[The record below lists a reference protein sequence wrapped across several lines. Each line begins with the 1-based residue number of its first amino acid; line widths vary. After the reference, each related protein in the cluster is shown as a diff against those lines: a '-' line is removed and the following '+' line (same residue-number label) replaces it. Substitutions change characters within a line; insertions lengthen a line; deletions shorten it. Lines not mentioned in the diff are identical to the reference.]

1 MADDTTATEETPI
14 TFTVKSSTDAKFT
27 LTLPL
32 STLVSELKEKLSS
45 PEYADT
51 PSDRQ
56 RLIYSGR
63 VLKDSET
70 LETYKIKDGH
80 TIHLVKSAA
89 SNQQRSNTST
99 QSSATTAGAGTTPS
113 QPAPG
118 VPTNLAAGTG
128 NNPLAGLT
136 GARYAGFAQLPGA
149 GLFGPDGGVRFITH
163 IIYYSRSLNC
173 VGLSC
178 FCLQFTNFRAAAL
191 DGPSPDS
198 EAMLNMLE
206 NPQIQSQINEALQNP
221 AMIDMMIQQ
230 NPMLR
235 DMGPMARELMQ
246 RPAFRRMLTDP
257 ASLRQMMQ
265 MQRAMGMG
273 GGGMGGGDSAFP
285 APGVT
290 NTTEGNQNN
299 TPANPFGQMPQNPMM
314 GGNPFAALF
323 GGQGFGQPPA
333 STATPGNNQ
342 TEGVQDAQ
350 STTDRSATGD
360 GQAPNPETAQN
371 PFASLL
377 NPALFGNGGNGG
389 QGGINPFDPQ
399 QNPFLRDPALLSQMM
414 QGMGGPGAEGGATGA
429 NPLAALFGGGGF
441 GSPQPP
447 DNRPPEDRY
456 ADQLRQLNDMGF
468 FEFER
473 NIEALRRSGGSVQG
487 AVEYLLTH
495 DS

>member
-1 MADDTTATEETPI
+1 MADDNATTEEAPI

-32 STLVSELKEKLSS
+32 STLVSELKEKLSGS
-45 PEYADT
+45 EYADT
-51 PSDRQ
+51 PADRQ

-63 VLKDSET
+63 VLKDNET
-70 LETYKIKDGH
+70 LEAYKIKDGH

-89 SNQQRSNTST
+89 SNQQRSNATAPSST
-99 QSSATTAGAGTTPS
+99 AASGAATTTPS
-113 QPAPG
+113 QPAAG

-149 GLFGPDGGVRFITH
+149 GLFGPDGGM
-163 IIYYSRSLNC
+163 
-173 VGLSC
+173 
-178 FCLQFTNFRAAAL
+178 
-191 DGPSPDS
+191 GPPPDS
-198 EAMLNMLE
+198 EAMLSMLE

-273 GGGMGGGDSAFP
+273 GGGMGGGD
-285 APGVT
+285 
-290 NTTEGNQNN
+290 TTEYTSQSIWPNAEPND
-299 TPANPFGQMPQNPMM
+299 

-333 STATPGNNQ
+333 STATPGTNQ
-342 TEGVQDAQ
+342 TEGTQGTQNTAA
-350 STTDRSATGD
+350 RSATGEAQA
-360 GQAPNPETAQN
+360 QAPEAAQN

-377 NPALFGNGGNGG
+377 NPALFGNAG

-399 QNPFLRDPALLSQMM
+399 QNPFLRDPALMNQLM
-414 QGMGGPGAEGGATGA
+414 QGMGGPGAEGGAAGA
-429 NPLAALFGGGGF
+429 NPLAGLFGGGGGF
-441 GSPQPP
+441 GTPQPP
-447 DNRPPEDRY
+447 DNRPPEERY

-495 DS
+495 GS

>member
-1 MADDTTATEETPI
+1 MADDTTATEEAPI

-27 LTLPL
+27 LSLPL
-32 STLVSELKEKLSS
+32 STLVSELKEKLSGS
-45 PEYADT
+45 EYADT
-51 PSDRQ
+51 PAERQ

-63 VLKDSET
+63 VLKDNET
-70 LETYKIKDGH
+70 LESYKIKDGH

-89 SNQQRSNTST
+89 SNQQRSNASAPASST
-99 QSSATTAGAGTTPS
+99 ASGAGTTTPS
-113 QPAPG
+113 QPAAG
-118 VPTNLAAGTG
+118 VPANLAAGTG

-149 GLFGPDGGVRFITH
+149 GLFGPD
-163 IIYYSRSLNC
+163 
-173 VGLSC
+173 
-178 FCLQFTNFRAAAL
+178 

-257 ASLRQMMQ
+257 SSLRQMMQ

-290 NTTEGNQNN
+290 NTTEGAQNTHQQN
-299 TPANPFGQMPQNPMM
+299 TPANPFGQMPNPMM

-333 STATPGNNQ
+333 STGTPGGTQ
-342 TEGVQDAQ
+342 TEGAQGAQD
-350 STTDRSATGD
+350 TTARSATGEAQ
-360 GQAPNPETAQN
+360 GQTPGAAQN

-377 NPALFGNGGNGG
+377 NPALFGNAG

-399 QNPFLRDPALLSQMM
+399 QNPFLRDPALMNQLM
-414 QGMGGPGAEGGATGA
+414 QGMGGPGAEGGAAGA
-429 NPLAALFGGGGF
+429 NPLATLFGGGGGF
-441 GSPQPP
+441 GTPQPP
-447 DNRPPEDRY
+447 DNRPPEERY

-495 DS
+495 GS

>member
-1 MADDTTATEETPI
+1 MADNDATTEETPI
-14 TFTVKSSTDAKFT
+14 TFTIKSSTDAKFT
-27 LTLPL
+27 LSLPL
-32 STLVSELKEKLSS
+32 STPVSKLKEKLASS
-45 PEYADT
+45 DYADT
-51 PSDRQ
+51 PAERQ

-63 VLKDSET
+63 VMKDSDT
-70 LETYKIKDGH
+70 LEAYKIKDGH

-89 SNQQRSNTST
+89 SNQQH
-99 QSSATTAGAGTTPS
+99 SATGAPSNPAASGPNNPATT
-113 QPAPG
+113 QPAAAAG

-149 GLFGPDGGVRFITH
+149 GLFGPDGGM
-163 IIYYSRSLNC
+163 
-173 VGLSC
+173 
-178 FCLQFTNFRAAAL
+178 
-191 DGPSPDS
+191 GPPPDS
-198 EAMLNMLE
+198 EAMLSMLE

-221 AMIDMMIQQ
+221 AMIDLMIQQ

-246 RPAFRRMLTDP
+246 RPAFRQMLTDP
-257 ASLRQMMQ
+257 ASIRQMMQ

-273 GGGMGGGDSAFP
+273 GGGLGGGESAFP

-290 NTTEGNQNN
+290 NTTEGTQNN
-299 TPANPFGQMPQNPMM
+299 QQQNTPPNPFGQMPNPMM

-323 GGQGFGQPPA
+323 GGQGLGQPPTTGGNP
-333 STATPGNNQ
+333 SETATGNR
-342 TEGVQDAQ
+342 GDSAQ
-350 STTDRSATGD
+350 STTSASGTSDPAAGS
-360 GQAPNPETAQN
+360 AQN

-377 NPALFGNGGNGG
+377 NPALFGNAG

-399 QNPFLRDPALLSQMM
+399 QNPFLRDPALMSQMM
-414 QGMGGPGAEGGATGA
+414 QGMGGQSAGEGAAGA
-429 NPLAALFGGGGF
+429 NPLAALLQGGAGF
-441 GSPQPP
+441 GTSQPP
-447 DNRPPEDRY
+447 DNRPPEERY

-487 AVEYLLTH
+487 AVEYLLSNH
-495 DS
+495 S